1 MAKPIVAIV
10 GRPNVGKSLLFN
22 KLTGRRMAIVEDTP
36 GVTRDRI
43 YGDCEWN
50 GRSFLLVDTGGIEP
64 GTGSEMLKFMRRQ
77 AEIAIETATV
87 IVMVVDVT
95 VGLTAA
101 DAEVAS
107 MLKRSKKPVVL
118 AVNKCDQ
125 TGGVNPE
132 SYEFYSLGLG
142 DPIEVSAVHGHGTG
156 DLLDACVEQFPED
169 ELWLLMGT
177 DMFLTVQNWYQP
189 ERIFQYA
196 GVAAFSR
203 SLEDSQEMFDQQS
216 EYLRETF
223 TARTTVIDLPQVTEI
238 ASRDLRRML
247 ASEWT
252 GGNVD
257 PGQFLWTP
265 VYGYILREH
274 LFGTKADL
282 SKLSDK
288 HLRAVSYSMVKA
300 KRLPHIKGIEETAV
314 ALAKF
319 WGVDEEMARRAAIL
333 HDCTKYWELEP
344 QLATCEK
351 YGVALDELEQTSV
364 KLLHSKTGAALA
376 EHVFCEPKEECE
388 AIFSHTTG
396 KAGMTKLDKIL
407 YLADYMEPTRDFD
420 GVEEL
425 RRLVWE
431 DLDQAM
437 ILGLEMSIEELKERG
452 VPVHRNT
459 LAALEDLQR
468 RQQ

>member
-1 MAKPIVAIV
+1 MKIGIYGGTFDPPHLGHMEAAKAALDQLGLDRLLIIPDREPPHKDLAAEAATPQQRLEMAALMADGLGPRAEASDLEL
-10 GRPNVGKSLLFN
+10 RREGKSY
-22 KLTGRRMAIVEDTP
+22 TADTVE
-36 GVTRDRI
+36 
-43 YGDCEWN
+43 E
-50 GRSFLLVDTGGIEP
+50 L
-64 GTGSEMLKFMRRQ
+64 
-77 AEIAIETATV
+77 
-87 IVMVVDVT
+87 
-95 VGLTAA
+95 
-101 DAEVAS
+101 
-107 MLKRSKKPVVL
+107 
-118 AVNKCDQ
+118 
-125 TGGVNPE
+125 
-132 SYEFYSLGLG
+132 
-142 DPIEVSAVHGHGTG
+142 H
-156 DLLDACVEQFPED
+156 EQFPED

-420 GVEEL
+420 GVEGRVLLHGEGQAPAPHQGHRGDGRGPGQVLGRGRGDGPPGGDPARLHEILGAGAAAGHL
-425 RRLVWE
+425 RKIWGGAGRAGADEREAPALQDRRGSGRACLLRTKGRVRGH
-431 DLDQAM
+431 LQPHHRQGGHDQA
-437 ILGLEMSIEELKERG
+437 G
-452 VPVHRNT
+452 
-459 LAALEDLQR
+459 
-468 RQQ
+468 

>member
-1 MAKPIVAIV
+1 MKIGIYGGTFDPPHLGHMEAAKAALDQLGLDRLLIIPDREPPHKDLAAEAATPQQRLDMAALMADGLGPRAEASDLEL
-10 GRPNVGKSLLFN
+10 RREGKSY
-22 KLTGRRMAIVEDTP
+22 TADTVE
-36 GVTRDRI
+36 
-43 YGDCEWN
+43 E
-50 GRSFLLVDTGGIEP
+50 L
-64 GTGSEMLKFMRRQ
+64 
-77 AEIAIETATV
+77 
-87 IVMVVDVT
+87 
-95 VGLTAA
+95 
-101 DAEVAS
+101 
-107 MLKRSKKPVVL
+107 
-118 AVNKCDQ
+118 
-125 TGGVNPE
+125 
-132 SYEFYSLGLG
+132 
-142 DPIEVSAVHGHGTG
+142 H
-156 DLLDACVEQFPED
+156 EQFPED

-223 TARTTVIDLPQVTEI
+223 AARTTVIDLPQVTEI

-344 QLATCEK
+344 GSWPPAK
-351 YGVALDELEQTSV
+351 SMGWRWTSW
-364 KLLHSKTGAALA
+364 S
-376 EHVFCEPKEECE
+376 
-388 AIFSHTTG
+388 
-396 KAGMTKLDKIL
+396 
-407 YLADYMEPTRDFD
+407 
-420 GVEEL
+420 
-425 RRLVWE
+425 RR
-431 DLDQAM
+431 A
-437 ILGLEMSIEELKERG
+437 
-452 VPVHRNT
+452 
-459 LAALEDLQR
+459 
-468 RQQ
+468 